1 MIHFKNVEKKIDNEF
16 QLGPFS
22 FHIEPGTVTALI
34 GNNGAGK
41 STLIRL
47 LTGMVLPDHGFIHRF
62 NDGTEEEEAWKE
74 YIGYVPQT
82 SIGYERFT
90 LKQLAELHNIG
101 YKNWNE
107 AEFDRLIKKF
117 NLPLN
122 KRFDSLSA
130 GMQKQGLTIL
140 ALARKTKLLIM
151 DEPLSGVDIENQVMM
166 REEWISYLEEDS
178 ERAILFATHVPEEVK
193 EFADYIVSLNG
204 GRLTG
209 IYEKDELQQ
218 KFGRIW
224 VKDSKAELYHLPGV
238 FEVISDGKVCEIA
251 TKDLKKTEE
260 ALEVANIEIVMQ
272 NSFSFSEIL
281 RFLLQELRG
290 EE

>member
-1 MIHFKNVEKKIDNEF
+1 MIHFKNVEKEIDNEF

-47 LTGMVLPDHGFIHRF
+47 LTGMVFPDHGFIHRF

-74 YIGYVPQT
+74 NIGYVPQT

-90 LKQLAELHNIG
+90 MKQLAELHNIG
-101 YKNWNE
+101 YKNWNG
-107 AEFDRLIKKF
+107 AKFDRLIKKF

-218 KFGRIW
+218 KYGRIW
-224 VKDSKAELYHLPGV
+224 VKDSKAELHHLPGV
-238 FEVISDGKVCEIA
+238 FEVLSDGKVCEII

-281 RFLLQELRG
+281 RLLLQESRG